1 MWARIKNTGAL
12 KSLSIKL
19 IRNQNK
25 AYLSK
30 TKELIKDLY
39 ESIKSFKSLGGN
51 VDQLNIIIK
60 KKNN

>member
-60 KKNN
+60 KNN